1 MGIRVVWDNEAKTV
15 IRFDFDTTWTWSD
28 FSAAIMEGRVLM
40 KTVSHNVHSLLNLP
54 TGMTMPGGNA
64 LSNLQRIIRTMP
76 PNMGISVIANGS
88 TLVNALANIVT
99 RVYRAQQFIT
109 VNSLEAAR
117 ALLEEYDRTHASPPQ
132 PGRQG

>member
-1 MGIRVVWDNEAKTV
+1 MGIHVTWDNEAKTV

-28 FSAAIMEGRVLM
+28 FSAAIMEGRALM

-54 TGMTMPGGNA
+54 SGMAMPGGNA

-88 TLVNALANIVT
+88 SLVNALANIVT

-117 ALLEEYDRTHASPPQ
+117 ALLEEYDRTHPQ
-132 PGRQG
+132 SGQQG